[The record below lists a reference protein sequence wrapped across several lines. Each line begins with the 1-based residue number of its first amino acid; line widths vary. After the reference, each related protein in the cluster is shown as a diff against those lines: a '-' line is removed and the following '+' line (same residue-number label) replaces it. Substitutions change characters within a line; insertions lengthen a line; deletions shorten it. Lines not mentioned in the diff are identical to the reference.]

1 LKKKVPIW
9 NNCLPHYIELKFNIM
24 QEDLM
29 NFELPVNKSS
39 IIKVI
44 GVGGG
49 GSNAVNHM
57 YRHGIKD
64 VDFVVCNTDAQALA
78 NSPVQ
83 VKIQLG
89 SSLTEGRGAGNKP
102 EIGREAAIENLD
114 DVIDVLS
121 KNTRMVFITA
131 GMGGGT
137 GTGAAPVIAKA
148 AKELGILTVAIVTIP
163 FRNEGQRRVN
173 QALEGIAEIEKYVDS
188 LLVINNEKI
197 REMYGD
203 LRVSEAFSKADD
215 VLAIAAK
222 GIAEIITVHGYINVD
237 FADVETVMTNSGVSI
252 MGSAKATGPD
262 RAIKAVTEALNSP
275 LLNDNNIQGARNILI
290 NITSGS
296 EEITMDEIGQVTDY
310 IQSCAGDDADLIW
323 GNGIDASLGEA
334 ISVTVIATGF
344 GTNSIP
350 ELYIRKKQLDRVSL
364 ESSET
369 EEILRVPEPNSEFEV
384 KDVPK
389 TRKRTTGNIITQRE
403 IEFDLSEPFDKRIP
417 AHELQ
422 MRNIDKSVEIQK
434 AAERVK
440 NLKRTYEKLRDM
452 NMTSDQV
459 KSSIDEME
467 NQPAYVRRKFDLDKI
482 EPSKEKKISKY
493 SLKDDDDKSVKLSD
507 NNRYLHENVD

>member
-1 LKKKVPIW
+1 MS
-9 NNCLPHYIELKFNIM
+9 E
-24 QEDLM
+24 ELM
-29 NFELPVNKSS
+29 NFDLPVNRSS

-57 YRHGIKD
+57 YRNGIKD

-102 EIGREAAIENLD
+102 AVGREAAIENLD
-114 DVIDVLS
+114 DVINVLAR
-121 KNTRMVFITA
+121 NTKMVFITA

-163 FRNEGQRRVN
+163 FRNEGQRRIN
-173 QALEGIAEIEKYVDS
+173 QALEGIAEIEKFVDS

-203 LRVSEAFSKADD
+203 LKVSEAFSKADN

-237 FADVETVMTNSGVSI
+237 FADVETVMTDSGVAI
-252 MGSAKATGPD
+252 MGSAKATGAD
-262 RAIKAVTEALNSP
+262 RAIKAVTEALKSP
-275 LLNDNNIQGARNILI
+275 LLNDNNIVGARNILL
-290 NITSGS
+290 NITSGKD
-296 EEITMDEIGQVTDY
+296 EITMDEIGQITDY
-310 IQSCAGDDADLIW
+310 VQSCAGDDADLIW
-323 GNGIDASLGEA
+323 GNGIDEKLGDELC
-334 ISVTVIATGF
+334 VTVIATGF

-350 ELYIRKKQLDRVSL
+350 ELYIRKRQLDRVAL
-364 ESSET
+364 EPQELIDSENEFKST
-369 EEILRVPEPNSEFEV
+369 EEFKV
-384 KDVPK
+384 KDISK
-389 TRKRTTGNIITQRE
+389 SKKNIPSSNVIMQRE
-403 IEFDLSEPFDKRIP
+403 IEFDLTDSFNSHTNSEDFQIRQLEKT
-417 AHELQ
+417 
-422 MRNIDKSVEIQK
+422 VEIKK

-440 NLKRTYEKLRDM
+440 NIKRTYEKMREM
-452 NMTSDQV
+452 NLTPQQTND
-459 KSSIDEME
+459 SIDELE
-467 NQPAYVRRKFDLDKI
+467 NQPAYVRRNLDLDKS

-493 SLKDDDDKSVKLSD
+493 SLKDDSDKTVKLSD